1 MSLAVTDDR
10 TPLRENFLYGRI
22 ADDLRT
28 GKYGGRVVTRFP
40 PEPNGYLHIGHARNL
55 YLNYRLAVDHGGLFH
70 LRFDDTNPARE
81 EVEYVEAIQRDAA
94 WLGVEWGEHLYFASD
109 YFDAMYRYAERLIEN
124 GKAYVDSLDLETLRA
139 YRGSFTEPGTNSPY
153 RERSVEEN
161 LDLFRRM
168 RAGEFEDGAHVLRA
182 KIDMA
187 ARNMVMRDPLL
198 YRIKHAHHHRS
209 GDAWCI
215 YPMYD
220 YAHCIEDAMEGVTHS
235 ICTLEFDN
243 NRELYDW
250 VLRETGAGPQ
260 DHPTL
265 AAAFANAPAEH
276 PPEQTEVA
284 RLNLAHTVMS
294 KRKLRELVEEGLVA
308 GWDDPRMPTLSGLR
322 RRGVRPEAIRQF
334 CEMAGVSKTNSLVD
348 IGKLEFCIRDDL
360 NPIAPRAQVVL
371 DPLKVTITSWTDGTE
386 WTDAPLFPEESG
398 RSETRR
404 LPFAGVL
411 YIERADFAEV
421 PPKKWKR
428 LAPGVAARLRYGY
441 VIRCDEVIHDDAG
454 KVIELRCS
462 HEPGSRGG
470 ETAWGPKGTLHW
482 VAADHAVP
490 VEVRLYDRLFED
502 EVPDAVEGDWR
513 SRINDASLVVV
524 PQALAE
530 PHLASVA
537 EGARFQFERTG
548 YFVVDPDT
556 TPERPVFNRIVTL
569 RDSWAKQ
576 ATPATEVVKGKKLA
590 EPTHAAPPARSP
602 ERDAARAADA
612 SLASAFARYLAL
624 GLSEADADVLS
635 GDAELV
641 AWADAALEAGNT
653 AEVAKWLTNDVLRL
667 RKDTAL
673 DALRFSPTELAEL
686 AGLVHEDAITATAA
700 REVFE
705 AMAAG
710 EGSPAAIV
718 DARGLRKLGDAN
730 ALEALIDGV
739 LEANVDAVSRY
750 RDGKTQLLGFF
761 VGQVMKASGGSADAA
776 AVRPLL
782 IAKLG

>member
-1 MSLAVTDDR
+1 MSRTVTDER

-22 ADDLRT
+22 ADDVST

-55 YLNYRLAVDHGGLFH
+55 YLNYRLAIDHGGVFH

-94 WLGVEWGEHLYFASD
+94 WLGIEWGEHLYFASD
-109 YFDAMYRYAERLIEN
+109 YFEAMYGYAVRLIEN

-153 RERSVEEN
+153 RERSVDEN
-161 LDLFRRM
+161 LDLFARM
-168 RAGEFEDGAHVLRA
+168 RAGEFADGAHVLRA

-187 ARNMVMRDPLL
+187 ARNMIMRDPLL
-198 YRIKHAHHHRS
+198 YRIKHAHHHRT

-220 YAHCIEDAMEGVTHS
+220 YAHCLEDALEGITHS

-265 AAAFANAPAEH
+265 AAQFNHAPAEH

-284 RLNLAHTVMS
+284 RLSLAHTVMS
-294 KRKLRELVEEGLVA
+294 KRKLRELVEEALVA

-360 NPIAPRAQVVL
+360 NAIAPRTQVVL
-371 DPLKVTITSWTDGTE
+371 EPLKVTLTTWTTDTE

-398 RSETRR
+398 RTETRR
-404 LPFAGVL
+404 LPFSRTL
-411 YIERADFAEV
+411 YIERSDFAET
-421 PPKKWKR
+421 PPAKWKR

-441 VIRCDEVIHDDAG
+441 VIRCDEVVRDASG
-454 KVIELRCS
+454 EIVELRCS

-470 ETAWGPKGTLHW
+470 DTTWGPKGTLHW
-482 VAADHAVP
+482 VSAEHAAP

-513 SRINDASLVVV
+513 SRMNPASLVVV
-524 PQALAE
+524 PGALAE
-530 PHLASVA
+530 PHLATVEA
-537 EGARFQFERTG
+537 GARFQFERTG

-556 TPERPVFNRIVTL
+556 TAARPVFNRIVTL

-576 ATPATEVVKGKKLA
+576 AAPAAEVVKGKKPN
-590 EPTHAAPPARSP
+590 EHTHVAPPARSP

-612 SLASAFARYLAL
+612 SLAAAFARYLEQ

-635 GDAELV
+635 GDTELV
-641 AWADAALEAGNT
+641 AWADAALAAGNT

-673 DALRFSPTELAEL
+673 AALRFSPAQLAEL
-686 AGLVHEDAITATAA
+686 AALVREDAITATAA
-700 REVFE
+700 REVFD

-710 EGSPAAIV
+710 EGSPAGIV
-718 DARGLRKLGDAN
+718 DARGLRKLGDAS
-730 ALEALIDGV
+730 ALTALIDEV
-739 LEANVDAVSRY
+739 LAANSAAVSRY

-782 IAKLG
+782 LEKLG